1 VRIIKI
7 TSIIIKIFSII
18 KKIIS
23 YKFIILNWII
33 FKIRKPKTLII
44 LGMHRSGT
52 SCITRILNQN
62 GLSLGKELI
71 QADNGNP
78 QGYWENL
85 AVYLINERILRK
97 SKGTW
102 DNPPKRFFS
111 NLYIKLEIL
120 RIFYNRDWNNPHLII
135 KDPRMVL
142 TWDVWKK
149 HLKNYQIL
157 AVFRNPDSVAN
168 SLNRRDGME
177 LQKGLKLWEIYNQK
191 ILEINKTKSIPF
203 LNFDNESSFHDI
215 IKNVINTFGL
225 KFNLNSLNFYN
236 PSYKKS
242 DKLDEQNN
250 SEIYQKLL
258 TKSKKGLI

>member
-1 VRIIKI
+1 M
-7 TSIIIKIFSII
+7 KIFSII

-23 YKFIILNWII
+23 YQFILLNWII
-33 FKIRKPKTLII
+33 FKIKKPKTLII

-71 QADNGNP
+71 QPDTGNP

-85 AVYLINERILRK
+85 AVYWINERILKK
-97 SKGTW
+97 SNGTW
-102 DNPPKRFFS
+102 DNPPQQFLS
-111 NLYIKLEIL
+111 NIYIHLEIM

-157 AVFRNPDSVAN
+157 AVFRNPDSVAK
-168 SLNRRDGME
+168 SLNRRDDMKLE
-177 LQKGLKLWEIYNQK
+177 NGLKLWEIYNQK
-191 ILEINKTKSIPF
+191 ILDIYKTESMYF
-203 LNFDNESSFHDI
+203 LNFDNEYSFNEKITDLLEKLGFEFI
-215 IKNVINTFGL
+215 PE
-225 KFNLNSLNFYN
+225 SLEFYN
-236 PSYKKS
+236 PSFKTS
-242 DKLDEQNN
+242 DKFDNN
-250 SEIYQKLL
+250 TNEDIYKELL
-258 TKSKKGLI
+258 CLEKG